1 MSIHSH
7 AFGRITLTG
16 ADAKKFRNQVT
27 YGRPNAAAKAT
38 VAEGVKHSKEFAEK
52 GSISLKLKG

>member
-27 YGRPNAAAKAT
+27 YGRPNSAAKAT
-38 VAEGVKHSKEFAEK
+38 VEEGVKHSKALAEK
-52 GSISLKLKG
+52 GSISLTLKG